1 MINLKNVNLA
11 YMDKDSLLQVARD
24 SYEEFKSLKD
34 LPQSETIVERRTLQT
49 ISKHLQR
56 YSIEDMNVNSLKN
69 DIKDILMSD
78 YERSLIERNKSIN
91 KMKSF
96 IEINKYN
103 MTNAKIYPNK
113 YNKR

>member
-1 MINLKNVNLA
+1 MINIKNVNLA
-11 YMDKDSLLQVARD
+11 YMDKDALLQIAKE

-69 DIKDILMSD
+69 DIDDILMSD
-78 YERSLIERNKSIN
+78 YEISLRERNKSVN
-91 KMKSF
+91 KIKSF
-96 IEINKYN
+96 REVNKHN
-103 MTNAKIYPNK
+103 MTNASIYSNK
-113 YNKR
+113 YKN

>member
-1 MINLKNVNLA
+1 MINIKKVNLA
-11 YMDKDSLLQVARD
+11 YMDRDSLLQIAKD
-24 SYEEFKSLKD
+24 SYDEFKQLKD
-34 LPQSETIVERRTLQT
+34 LPTSQTVVERITLKT

-56 YSIEDMNVNSLKN
+56 YSFEDMNVNSLKN
-69 DIKDILMSD
+69 DIEDILMSD

-96 IEINKYN
+96 SEINKHN
-103 MTNAKIYPNK
+103 MTNANIYPNK